1 MRRFCTQCGSA
12 LEEGARFCSSCG
24 CKIEYKEQN
33 INDNNVNDN
42 NVNDNNVNANNTNTN
57 TANVM
62 ENQYSGMDNTNNN
75 GFTFNTFAT
84 NEQSQDNVVIHEPQQ
99 FNQSQPVFGQ
109 PESQQNDQEYNI
121 EDSDSITD
129 DTKSKDTTE
138 AQSDVVSL
146 EKSESQIQPEDQA
159 FAFGNT
165 SQSDNQTS
173 VFGNTSQFDNVSP
186 QFGSTSQ
193 FDNVSPQFG
202 STSQFD
208 NVSPQFGSTSQ
219 FDNVSPQFGSTPQF
233 DNQAPQFDNNTQFG
247 NQASQFD
254 NNTQFG
260 NQAPQFD
267 NNVQFGNS
275 APQFDNNAQFGNQTS
290 QFDNNA
296 QFGNQTSQFD
306 NNTQFGN
313 PAPQLDNNTQFGGQ
327 PQQQSQFDNSNT
339 TDTAKKSKK
348 KKTKEAKKQAKA
360 AKQQAKAAKQQ
371 NDAPKKKGKGG
382 VIAAVVVILALVA
395 ALVILL
401 VKLFTDGG
409 FDINSITG
417 IFGGTSGYEKPFQHI
432 CTAIEE
438 DDASKLEDA
447 YLPSTWDVYGVT
459 SEDLLEALKDAFL
472 DCGEVK
478 DVTYKVRKSEELKDS
493 DLDEVKDYIDTY
505 YEEDGT
511 IKSAYDVTVKI
522 TVKGSD
528 DKETTTD
535 EYVVVKVNGKW
546 YITTMTR

>member
-109 PESQQNDQEYNI
+109 SDLQQNDQEYNI

-202 STSQFD
+202 ST
-208 NVSPQFGSTSQ
+208 
-219 FDNVSPQFGSTPQF
+219 PQF

-254 NNTQFG
+254 NN
-260 NQAPQFD
+260 
-267 NNVQFGNS
+267 
-275 APQFDNNAQFGNQTS
+275 AQFGNQTS

-296 QFGNQTSQFD
+296 QFGNQAPQFD

-348 KKTKEAKKQAKA
+348 KKTKEAKQQAKA
-360 AKQQAKAAKQQ
+360 AKQQAKATKQQ

-401 VKLFTDGG
+401 VILFTDGG

>member
-202 STSQFD
+202 ST
-208 NVSPQFGSTSQ
+208 
-219 FDNVSPQFGSTPQF
+219 PQF
-233 DNQAPQFDNNTQFG
+233 DNQAPQLDNNTQFG
-247 NQASQFD
+247 NQATQFE

-260 NQAPQFD
+260 NQA
-267 NNVQFGNS
+267 S
-275 APQFDNNAQFGNQTS
+275 QFDNNAQFGNQTS

-296 QFGNQTSQFD
+296 QFGNQAPQFD

-348 KKTKEAKKQAKA
+348 KKTKEAKQQAKA
-360 AKQQAKAAKQQ
+360 AKQQAKATKQQ

>member
-233 DNQAPQFDNNTQFG
+233 DNQAPQLDNNTQFG

-260 NQAPQFD
+260 NQAP
-267 NNVQFGNS
+267 
-275 APQFDNNAQFGNQTS
+275 
-290 QFDNNA
+290 
-296 QFGNQTSQFD
+296 QFD

-348 KKTKEAKKQAKA
+348 KKTKEAKQQAKA
-360 AKQQAKAAKQQ
+360 AKQQAKATKQQ

>member
-146 EKSESQIQPEDQA
+146 EKSESQIQPEEQA

-202 STSQFD
+202 ST
-208 NVSPQFGSTSQ
+208 
-219 FDNVSPQFGSTPQF
+219 PQF

-247 NQASQFD
+247 NQA
-254 NNTQFG
+254 
-260 NQAPQFD
+260 P
-267 NNVQFGNS
+267 
-275 APQFDNNAQFGNQTS
+275 
-290 QFDNNA
+290 
-296 QFGNQTSQFD
+296 QFD

-348 KKTKEAKKQAKA
+348 KKTKEAKQQAKA
-360 AKQQAKAAKQQ
+360 AKQQAKATKQQ

>member
-208 NVSPQFGSTSQ
+208 NVSPQFGST
-219 FDNVSPQFGSTPQF
+219 PQF

-254 NNTQFG
+254 NNAQFG
-260 NQAPQFD
+260 NQAP
-267 NNVQFGNS
+267 
-275 APQFDNNAQFGNQTS
+275 
-290 QFDNNA
+290 
-296 QFGNQTSQFD
+296 QFD

-348 KKTKEAKKQAKA
+348 KKTKEAKQQAKA
-360 AKQQAKAAKQQ
+360 AKQQAKATKQQ

>member
-193 FDNVSPQFG
+193 FDKVSTHFG
-202 STSQFD
+202 STSQL
-208 NVSPQFGSTSQ
+208 
-219 FDNVSPQFGSTPQF
+219 DNVSPQFGSTPQF

-247 NQASQFD
+247 NQASQLD

-260 NQAPQFD
+260 NQAP
-267 NNVQFGNS
+267 
-275 APQFDNNAQFGNQTS
+275 
-290 QFDNNA
+290 
-296 QFGNQTSQFD
+296 QFD

-348 KKTKEAKKQAKA
+348 KKTKEAKQQAKA
-360 AKQQAKAAKQQ
+360 AKQQAKATKQQ

>member
-202 STSQFD
+202 ST
-208 NVSPQFGSTSQ
+208 
-219 FDNVSPQFGSTPQF
+219 PQF

-254 NNTQFG
+254 NN
-260 NQAPQFD
+260 
-267 NNVQFGNS
+267 
-275 APQFDNNAQFGNQTS
+275 AQFGNQTS

-296 QFGNQTSQFD
+296 QFGNQAPQFD

-348 KKTKEAKKQAKA
+348 KKTKEAKQQAKA
-360 AKQQAKAAKQQ
+360 AKQQAKATKQQ

>member
-84 NEQSQDNVVIHEPQQ
+84 NEQSQDNVVIHEPQQFNQSQPVFGQSEPQQ

-254 NNTQFG
+254 NNAQFG
-260 NQAPQFD
+260 NQAP
-267 NNVQFGNS
+267 
-275 APQFDNNAQFGNQTS
+275 
-290 QFDNNA
+290 
-296 QFGNQTSQFD
+296 QFD

-348 KKTKEAKKQAKA
+348 KKTKEAKQQAKA
-360 AKQQAKAAKQQ
+360 AKQQAKATKQQ